1 MKKLSLHDYDAFELG
16 SEGVKVSAQL
26 MGSNAELLELAA
38 KKDWRAKARR
48 RGGFELRMSGERG
61 DWERRWQLFII
72 GSESGVRMHAK
83 REEWVR
89 GVSGGAELE
98 DARRFRRRE
107 FVSRERPGGVRR
119 RGRNFNRTR
128 ENEKT
133 RV

>member
-38 KKDWRAKARR
+38 KELASE
-48 RGGFELRMSGERG
+48 GEGVVIELRMSGERG

-107 FVSRERPGGVRR
+107 FVFERTSRR
-119 RGRNFNRTR
+119 RAKEGQKF
-128 ENEKT
+128 
-133 RV
+133 